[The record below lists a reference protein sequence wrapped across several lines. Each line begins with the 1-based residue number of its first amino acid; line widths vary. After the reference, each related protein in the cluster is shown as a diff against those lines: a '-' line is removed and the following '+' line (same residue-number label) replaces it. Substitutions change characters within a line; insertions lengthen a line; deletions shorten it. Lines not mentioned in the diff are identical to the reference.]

1 MYSLPAAP
9 RLNISIFARLFS
21 DTTNSY
27 KYLFFQA
34 LLDSLLKAD
43 FKEAVIPFDL
53 IIEDICKKAEYPIC
67 VCKLNFGKQDQML
80 KFINDRELARKS
92 LLKYVPTRIISVFF
106 EQEWRDYEI
115 LKRNEVNNSRK
126 SFDYLKETFL
136 REVSDREFFTKKP
149 LYRFMLNGLEV
160 HPEWLLYIKENYL
173 VIESWVKWHWLE
185 YLQRRNPNVPSIA
198 TKLEEPNA
206 RASLKK
212 QKIFWSKFISEKGFR
227 CIYSS
232 ESISSDEFALDHFLP
247 WSFVGHDRIWNLV
260 PVSTKV
266 NSFKSD
272 SLAHY
277 KYIKPLILSHY
288 EIFKYYFINESVS
301 RTKVEHYSDFLEEYE
316 MDLKINL
323 NTDLNFQ
330 KFKYNFCSNL
340 HPMLRIASNLG
351 FSSGWEYIQA
361 KDKFNR

>member
-1 MYSLPAAP
+1 VYSLPLAP

-53 IIEDICKKAEYPIC
+53 IIEDICKKAEYPIR
-67 VCKLNFGKQDQML
+67 VCKLNFGKQDQMF
-80 KFINDRELARKS
+80 KFIDDEKLARKE
-92 LLKYVPTRIISVFF
+92 LLKYVPTRTISVFF
-106 EQEWRDYEI
+106 EQEWRDYKA
-115 LKRNEVNNSRK
+115 LKGSEFNNSRK
-126 SFDYLKETFL
+126 SFDHLKEPFF
-136 REVSDREFFTKKP
+136 REISDREFFTKKP

-160 HPEWLLYIKENYL
+160 HPEWLLYIKENYP
-173 VIESWVKWHWLE
+173 VIESWAKWHWLE

-198 TKLEEPNA
+198 TKLEEPNT

-232 ESISSDEFALDHFLP
+232 ESIS
-247 WSFVGHDRIWNLV
+247 
-260 PVSTKV
+260 
-266 NSFKSD
+266 
-272 SLAHY
+272 
-277 KYIKPLILSHY
+277 
-288 EIFKYYFINESVS
+288 
-301 RTKVEHYSDFLEEYE
+301 KVEHYSDFLEEYE

-351 FSSGWEYIQA
+351 FSSGWEYIQI
-361 KDKFNR
+361 KDNSNR